1 MPPCVFFSNVST
13 LEEDWLNPPPPFS
26 SSSSSLSHHS
36 FLYFLFPFKPPL
48 AVFFF
53 FWWRS
58 PLFLNGT
65 SLLRAYRV
73 SKLRLPLQSCSF
85 KQPIHTKRQLA
96 ALMKTSLKLQELQA
110 WDAFIR
116 SMENAFP
123 SCQFL

>member
-1 MPPCVFFSNVST
+1 MFSFLMYPPWRRIG
-13 LEEDWLNPPPPFS
+13 LIHPPP
-26 SSSSSLSHHS
+26 L
-36 FLYFLFPFKPPL
+36 LFLFILLVPSFIPVLSFPFQAPISCL
-48 AVFFF
+48 FFF